1 MSQPVRNRS
10 LASAERFVVSAARF
24 QPIEACELAW
34 SALLQWQAAHPEA
47 GGPVAVFATRQ
58 ATHDNVWMALASE
71 ECQSATFR
79 TRTSVRPDA
88 SPVLLFFP
96 TLAVLDDYD
105 ADPGTSALFVVES
118 AESPLHSWR
127 AKCRP
132 RDLGTER

>member
-10 LASAERFVVSAARF
+10 LAFATRFIVSAAHV

-34 SALLQWQAAHPEA
+34 SALRRWQAEHPEA

-71 ECQSATFR
+71 ECQLATFR

-96 TLAVLDDYD
+96 TRTVLDDYD

-127 AKCRP
+127 TKCRP
-132 RDLGTER
+132 RDLAPDR